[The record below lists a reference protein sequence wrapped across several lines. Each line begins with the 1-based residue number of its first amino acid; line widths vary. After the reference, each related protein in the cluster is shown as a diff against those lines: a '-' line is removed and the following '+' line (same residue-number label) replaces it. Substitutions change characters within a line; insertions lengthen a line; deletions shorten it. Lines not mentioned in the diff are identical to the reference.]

1 VTSRS
6 RENLA
11 GEFMIASNARFGVF
25 PERIAL
31 ALVVYVVLAL
41 SVPEATSTAR
51 AEGSPSMLWIRQF
64 GTSEFDSANALAA
77 DMSGIYVAGDMGGPF
92 LGTTTN
98 TGFLR
103 KYDPDGNVLW
113 TSVVGDY
120 TYAVALGASG
130 AFVVGATFT
139 TLPNETSV
147 GGIDAFVRKYDTDGG
162 ILWTRQFGTSSDD
175 YAFAVVA
182 SASLVYVAGHT
193 RGTFPGEASEGGFDA
208 FVREYDTNGSAV
220 WTSQF
225 GTSADDSAVG
235 IAVAPSGAYVTG
247 VTGGSFPG
255 ETNAGGPDGFLRR
268 YSMNGSVLWTRQF
281 GSPLYDLTNSVATD
295 SSGAYVA
302 GYTSG
307 SDAFLTKYDVDGNLL
322 WIRRFG
328 AWGPF
333 VSAVALGS
341 SGIYVAGGVAGT
353 FPGQV
358 NSSSV
363 DVFLGKSD
371 LEGYILSAQQF
382 GRFAID
388 GANSVASAG
397 SRVYVAGYFSGTFPG
412 ETSVGKNDA
421 FVSAFSEPGSIPTF
435 NPLLAATVATAIA
448 VASALVVLMWKRR
461 RGKPTSPVPPPLQPP
476 KSQPDIKTILISPPA
491 STLLARVCQVSYG

>member
-1 VTSRS
+1 
-6 RENLA
+6 
-11 GEFMIASNARFGVF
+11 MIASNARFGVF

-120 TYAVALGASG
+120 AYAVALGASG

-162 ILWTRQFGTSSDD
+162 I
-175 YAFAVVA
+175 
-182 SASLVYVAGHT
+182 
-193 RGTFPGEASEGGFDA
+193 
-208 FVREYDTNGSAV
+208 
-220 WTSQF
+220 
-225 GTSADDSAVG
+225 
-235 IAVAPSGAYVTG
+235 
-247 VTGGSFPG
+247 
-255 ETNAGGPDGFLRR
+255 
-268 YSMNGSVLWTRQF
+268 LWTRQF

-353 FPGQV
+353 FPGQA

-382 GRFAID
+382 GTFAID

-397 SRVYVAGYFSGTFPG
+397 SKVYVAGYVSGTFPG